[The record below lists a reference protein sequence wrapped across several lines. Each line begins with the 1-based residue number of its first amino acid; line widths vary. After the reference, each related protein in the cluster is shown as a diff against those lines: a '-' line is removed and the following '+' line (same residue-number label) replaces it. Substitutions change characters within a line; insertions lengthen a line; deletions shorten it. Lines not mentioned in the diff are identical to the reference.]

1 MKRPLPVTFVAW
13 FVIALSL
20 FLLFDAYRL
29 ADNPAVQQM
38 MSQSKLSVP
47 VRYGMLIIGAFI
59 NIGAAVAILKGSD
72 LGRAAYMVWGLLTLA
87 VDMFT
92 NENRLPVTYQQAVYV
107 ISIFILTRPSAS
119 AYFNANL
126 PAKRPVVTET

>member
-1 MKRPLPVTFVAW
+1 MKRPLPVAFVAW

-20 FLLFDAYRL
+20 FTLFSAYRFMNDPEVL
-29 ADNPAVQQM
+29 QL

-59 NIGAAVAILKGSD
+59 NIGTAVAMLKGSD
-72 LGRAAYMVWGLLTLA
+72 IGRAAYMAWGLLTLA

-107 ISIFILTRPSAS
+107 ISIFILTRPSAN
-119 AYFNANL
+119 AYFNAHL
-126 PAKRPVVTET
+126 PAKKPVVAEP